1 MRTNAPLG
9 VARLAMAVLALL
21 TASVSSSCGVRL
33 PKSLPMDQNPVFSGG
48 IGWVVVSQAYAR
60 VKAEPRADAPDVG
73 HLRGGDVLAVE
84 GRERDPLASVSW
96 YRIGM
101 GGSEGW
107 LAGDQAVFFE
117 SRDSAERAAG
127 RYR

>member
-1 MRTNAPLG
+1 MKTNTPPG
-9 VARLAMAVLALL
+9 IVRLASAILAVLAAL
-21 TASVSSSCGVRL
+21 AVSSCGARL

-60 VKAEPRADAPDVG
+60 VKAEPRTDAPDVG
-73 HLRGGDVLAVE
+73 HLRGGDILAVE
-84 GRERDPLASVSW
+84 GRERDPRAALSW

-107 LAGDQAVFFE
+107 LTGDQAVFFE
-117 SRDSAERAAG
+117 SRDAAERAAG

>member
-1 MRTNAPLG
+1 MRTNTTPG
-9 VARLAMAVLALL
+9 IARITAAILAALAALSL
-21 TASVSSSCGVRL
+21 SSCGVRL

-48 IGWVVVSQAYAR
+48 IGWIVVSQAYAR
-60 VKAEPRADAPDVG
+60 VKAEPRMEAPDVG
-73 HLRGGDVLAVE
+73 HLRGGDILAVE
-84 GRERDPLASVSW
+84 GRERDPGAALSW

-107 LAGDQAVFFE
+107 LTGDQAVFFE
-117 SRDSAERAAG
+117 SRDAAERAAG